1 MKNTIPKKAALESLK
16 GFVKIHN
23 LLANEIN
30 YLAVRVKLLE
40 QLISEN
46 LLEIEDLERLID
58 IDNEKT

>member
-1 MKNTIPKKAALESLK
+1 MQNTISKQAVLESLK

-23 LLANEIN
+23 LLVNEIN

-46 LLEIEDLERLID
+46 LLEIEDLENL
-58 IDNEKT
+58 IDNEKS

>member
-23 LLANEIN
+23 LLVNEIN

-58 IDNEKT
+58 IDNEKS